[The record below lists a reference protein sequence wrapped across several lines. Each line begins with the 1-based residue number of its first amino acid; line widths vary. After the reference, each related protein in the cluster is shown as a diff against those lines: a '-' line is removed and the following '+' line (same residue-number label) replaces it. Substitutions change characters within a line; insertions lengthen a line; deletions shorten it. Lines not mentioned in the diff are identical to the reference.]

1 MRFIASFKDGVI
13 ASVEGVNTCFTY
25 SGCCIPDANDILRT

>member
-25 SGCCIPDANDILRT
+25 SGCIPDANDILRT